1 MKCLVQRVKNA
12 SVEIENNEYS
22 HINQGLL
29 LFLGIEKG
37 DNSEVCQKMSEKI
50 LKLRIFADEEDKMN
64 LSVCDIKGEIL
75 AVSQFT
81 LCADCK
87 KGNRPRFDTA
97 ENPDIAN
104 KLYEEFVQNL
114 KISGLNVQTGVFGA
128 MMQVKIQ
135 NDGPVTFM
143 LQM

>member
-1 MKCLVQRVKNA
+1 MKCLVQRVKSS
-12 SVEIENNEYS
+12 SVDIENNEYS

-29 LFLGIEKG
+29 LFLGVEKG
-37 DNSEVCQKMSEKI
+37 DDSEICKKMSDKI

-97 ENPDIAN
+97 EKPDIAN

-114 KISGLNVQTGVFGA
+114 KLSGLNVQTGVFGA

>member
-1 MKCLVQRVKNA
+1 MKCLVQRVKSS
-12 SVEIENNEYS
+12 SVDIENNEYS

-29 LFLGIEKG
+29 LFLGVEKG
-37 DNSEVCQKMSEKI
+37 DDSEICKKMSDKI

-87 KGNRPRFDTA
+87 KGNHPRFDTA
-97 ENPDIAN
+97 EKPDIAN

-114 KISGLNVQTGVFGA
+114 KLSGLYVQTGVFGA